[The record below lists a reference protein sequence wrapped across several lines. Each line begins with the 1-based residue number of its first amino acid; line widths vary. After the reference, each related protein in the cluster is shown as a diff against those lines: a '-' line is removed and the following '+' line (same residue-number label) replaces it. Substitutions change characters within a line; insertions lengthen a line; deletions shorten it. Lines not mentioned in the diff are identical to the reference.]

1 MSSRGSSNGGGVG
14 IQAAIPSPSR
24 KMVQSLREIVNCP
37 EPEIY
42 AMLSE
47 CNMDPNE
54 AVSRL
59 LSQDP
64 FHEVKSKR
72 EKKKEN
78 KDTTESRSRG
88 ISNTSSRWGKGGT
101 DRYDGRS
108 SSTQYNYSDSGA
120 LHGRPAYKK
129 ENGTNNYASPSFV
142 ASAVAGNNTS
152 QQPSAHRLV
161 SNLLL
166 RFVVVFT
173 LKQVVEAYEYDIQM
187 CLLRK
192 VTISVRIVPYGTPN
206 SLASINNFVFW
217 IVKDNGLTVIGC
229 VKYCKTHATIK
240 ENCSSRSALAL
251 VVLSSWY
258 NLLPGSICNFCNFFS
273 NCPNVGCTWQMFHW
287 RISSHD
293 MPKSYDNI
301 NELQCLFSSLHLW
314 FSCSNIVTT
323 EYKASTVGT
332 SDGMSSLLSSGYQPS
347 WSGVPGQ
354 VSMADIVKM
363 GRPHGKA
370 SGTTNTSHYG
380 VNEPHSN
387 GSRCNLR
394 SSEDY
399 LSEPGVGNGQHVSPT
414 DEWPLVEQPP
424 TASVPLVLGAPVA
437 SQLHADVTYFSS
449 NSIDQRPEPDRDE
462 FEEVEDGDFENTSA
476 ISRKIEEDNSGGASL
491 FNRDIYDNIG
501 SYQPLTS
508 GFERQEVD
516 NGISVSSVRSNM
528 QQLSLQEDLGAPSE
542 EDTPSV
548 IIPSHLQIQSADCSH
563 LSFGSFGSG
572 PFSSR
577 LKSNRDDSSGDVD
590 TPAVGRLDTRTPE
603 YYGDDSL
610 KTGSDGNLVH
620 RTGANVG
627 IYESPSTSQ
636 SDMLK
641 PENTE
646 APQEIQFS
654 FPSSSSAYDFEN
666 GPQLNA
672 PFPHSQTR
680 PQMQNLAPFPSAY
693 TNSLPSS
700 LLAAS
705 AVPARDLDLT
715 YSPFP
720 MAQSLNAKYGSTP
733 SSISGSTISVAEALK
748 TVGFAST
755 PQTTPAQ
762 GPALP
767 QHLAAHPYSQPTL
780 PLGPFANMIGYPFM
794 PQNYTYVPPGFQQA
808 FAENSTYHQSLAAV
822 LPQYRNSISVSSL
835 PQSNAIASGYGSVG
849 NSTSIPGNFSV
860 NLPAAPGPTSIGY
873 DDSMSSQ
880 YKDNNYMLSLQQ
892 NENSGMWVHGSGSR
906 TVSSVPASAYFS
918 LQGQNQQPSGYRQT
932 QQEPSQNYGAHS
944 YPNFYYSNSGISLD
958 HQQQNPRDGLL
969 GSSQGQPSKQSQ
981 QMWQNGY

>member
-88 ISNTSSRWGKGGT
+88 VSNTSSRWGKGGT

-108 SSTQYNYSDSGA
+108 ISTQYNYSDSGA

-129 ENGTNNYASPSFV
+129 ENGTNIYASPSLV
-142 ASAVAGNNTS
+142 SSAVAGNNTS
-152 QQPSAHRLV
+152 QQP
-161 SNLLL
+161 
-166 RFVVVFT
+166 
-173 LKQVVEAYEYDIQM
+173 
-187 CLLRK
+187 
-192 VTISVRIVPYGTPN
+192 
-206 SLASINNFVFW
+206 
-217 IVKDNGLTVIGC
+217 
-229 VKYCKTHATIK
+229 
-240 ENCSSRSALAL
+240 
-251 VVLSSWY
+251 
-258 NLLPGSICNFCNFFS
+258 PG
-273 NCPNVGCTWQMFHW
+273 H
-287 RISSHD
+287 
-293 MPKSYDNI
+293 
-301 NELQCLFSSLHLW
+301 
-314 FSCSNIVTT
+314 SNIVTT
-323 EYKASTVGT
+323 EYKASAVGA
-332 SDGMSSLLSSGYQPS
+332 SDGMSSLPSSGYQPS

-370 SGTTNTSHYG
+370 SSTTNTSHYG

-387 GSRCNLR
+387 GSHCNVR

-414 DEWPLVEQPP
+414 EEWPLVEQPP
-424 TASVPLVLGAPVA
+424 TASVPPVLGAPVA

-449 NSIDQRPEPDRDE
+449 NSIDQHPEPDRDE

-476 ISRKIEEDNSGGASL
+476 ISRKIEEDNSEGASL

-508 GFERQEVD
+508 GFERQE
-516 NGISVSSVRSNM
+516 GSSLRFLLFPIHLTSFQLITVS
-528 QQLSLQEDLGAPSE
+528 QY
-542 EDTPSV
+542 
-548 IIPSHLQIQSADCSH
+548 HL
-563 LSFGSFGSG
+563 
-572 PFSSR
+572 
-577 LKSNRDDSSGDVD
+577 
-590 TPAVGRLDTRTPE
+590 TPE

-666 GPQLNA
+666 GQQLNA

-680 PQMQNLAPFPSAY
+680 PQMQSLAPFPSAY

-748 TVGFAST
+748 TAGFAST
-755 PQTTPAQ
+755 PQTTQAQ

-780 PLGPFANMIGYPFM
+780 PLGPFANMIGYPFL

-835 PQSNAIASGYGSVG
+835 PQSNAVASGYGSVG

-873 DDSMSSQ
+873 DDSLSSQ

-906 TVSSVPASAYFS
+906 TVSSVPASAYYN

-932 QQEPSQNYGAHS
+932 QQEPSHNYGAHS
-944 YPNFYYSNSGISLD
+944 YPNFYYSHSGISLD